1 MESCHPFKS
10 FTDFPRCNGLRGTKY
25 LDQVSR
31 FVSERRSTTFILT
44 NPAGATLTLGPMK
57 DTEYKDKPEEVN
69 GCSKFYLPTKLQ
81 FQVIGYVE
89 GVSFTCEQLILMI
102 NENGEFYGYD
112 GDQMHLVA
120 SSIEELIQNG
130 LDYPSS
136 KSYYYGEAFKDMTQE
151 DWEKVRSSP
160 LGQRLDKEH
169 RELVASQKSRVSEI
183 MRIKRQRLA
192 QQRGS
197 GLPSRINQLQTA
209 T

>member
-1 MESCHPFKS
+1 NRLPTMQWIK
-10 FTDFPRCNGLRGTKY
+10 
-25 LDQVSR
+25 R
-31 FVSERRSTTFILT
+31 FVSERRSTTLSLT
-44 NPAGATLTLGPMK
+44 NPAGATLTIGPMK

-136 KSYYYGEAFKDMTQE
+136 KSYYYGEAFKDMLTCH
-151 DWEKVRSSP
+151 DDCRVGHRLIWNDSDSNSSFRFRFLLIP
-160 LGQRLDKEH
+160 DSDSLK
-169 RELVASQKSRVSEI
+169 
-183 MRIKRQRLA
+183 
-192 QQRGS
+192 
-197 GLPSRINQLQTA
+197 T
-209 T
+209 